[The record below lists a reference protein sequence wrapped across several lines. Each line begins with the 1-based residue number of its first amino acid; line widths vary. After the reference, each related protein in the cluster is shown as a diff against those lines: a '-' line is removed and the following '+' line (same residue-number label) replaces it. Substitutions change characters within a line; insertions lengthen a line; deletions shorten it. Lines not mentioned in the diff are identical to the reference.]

1 MEQLNNLD
9 VVFLII
15 VGISALVGI
24 ARGMTKEILSI
35 TGWVLAA
42 AALYFLVPIVDP
54 IMQQYIASKLLSSIV
69 SGMAVLIVFCIIWLL
84 TADRLAAVVRSSKLS
99 AMDRIFGFVFG
110 LARGALIVVLIAMLI
125 TALIPEQSKEGMF
138 AKSQYFNMASA
149 AAEPLK
155 AMVPDSWVDTAKKK
169 MAEYAPFKKDE
180 AKEVESAGNEKAD
193 KVEKVAEKADTE
205 KKAAEAVDKA
215 PSLENQLRQA
225 ADAVEN
231 LKALQQSGA
240 ELFEALAQ
248 PKAASED
255 ANEATEDL
263 GSDLDQL
270 LEILEDRVVL
280 TDENTEEVKSESQKV
295 EEKVKEKVAE

>member
-35 TGWVLAA
+35 TGWGLAA

-84 TADRLAAVVRSSKLS
+84 TVDRLAAVVRSSKLS
-99 AMDRIFGFVFG
+99 TMDRIFGFVFG

-125 TALIPEQSKEGMF
+125 TTLIPEQSKEGMF

-155 AMVPDSWVDTAKKK
+155 AMIPDSWVDTAKKK

-180 AKEVESAGNEKAD
+180 AKEIESAGNEKAD

-205 KKAAEAVDKA
+205 KKAAEAVDEA

-255 ANEATEDL
+255 TNEATEDL

>member
-84 TADRLAAVVRSSKLS
+84 TVDRLAAIVRSSKLS

-193 KVEKVAEKADTE
+193 TE
-205 KKAAEAVDKA
+205 KKAVETVDKA
-215 PSLENQLRQA
+215 PSLEDQLRQA

-248 PKAASED
+248 PRAASED

>member
-84 TADRLAAVVRSSKLS
+84 TVDRLAAIVRSSKLS

-193 KVEKVAEKADTE
+193 KAEKVAEKADTE
-205 KKAAEAVDKA
+205 KKAVETDKA

-255 ANEATEDL
+255 TNEATEDL

>member
-35 TGWVLAA
+35 TGWGLAA

-84 TADRLAAVVRSSKLS
+84 TVDRLAAVVRSSKLS

-125 TALIPEQSKEGMF
+125 TTLIPEQSKEGMF
-138 AKSQYFNMASA
+138 AKSQYFKMASA

-155 AMVPDSWVDTAKKK
+155 AMVPDSWVDPAKKK
-169 MAEYAPFKKDE
+169 MAEYAPSKKDE

-205 KKAAEAVDKA
+205 KKAAEAVDEA

-240 ELFEALAQ
+240 ELFEASAQ

-255 ANEATEDL
+255 TNEATEDL

>member
-84 TADRLAAVVRSSKLS
+84 TVDRLAAIVRSSKLS

-155 AMVPDSWVDTAKKK
+155 EMVPDSWVDTAKKK

-180 AKEVESAGNEKAD
+180 AKESESADNEKAD
-193 KVEKVAEKADTE
+193 KAEKVAEKADTE
-205 KKAAEAVDKA
+205 KKAAEADKA
-215 PSLENQLRQA
+215 PSLEDQLRQA

-255 ANEATEDL
+255 TNEATEDL